1 MNARNRV
8 KAMRIVVNLIGKNQ
22 LELEGFARCLSEK
35 EEIHI
40 ILKNLMNIK
49 AKISH
54 MMSIMNHVDLVSE
67 KLILPETI

>member
-1 MNARNRV
+1 VNARNRV

-22 LELEGFARCLSEK
+22 LELEGFARSLSEK